1 MIVTYNLTIY
11 AEMVEMGVAEPDRA
25 NATSEREYN
34 GSLENEPYLILY
46 NPYFFRRKGRVVLIQ
61 LNNMRRW

>member
-1 MIVTYNLTIY
+1 MVEVDTFDRQLNRH

-25 NATSEREYN
+25 TATSECEYY

-46 NPYFFRRKGRVVLIQ
+46 NPCFLGAKVEWL
-61 LNNMRRW
+61 